1 MQIGV
6 ILNLHQIFVWI
17 MNTDTFE
24 NSLEQDKDIDKV
36 IQQVANDASLYGLD
50 AEKVKEIWLDAL
62 LRQVADNELERQAH

>member
-1 MQIGV
+1 
-6 ILNLHQIFVWI
+6 

-36 IQQVANDASLYGLD
+36 IQQVANDPTLYGLD